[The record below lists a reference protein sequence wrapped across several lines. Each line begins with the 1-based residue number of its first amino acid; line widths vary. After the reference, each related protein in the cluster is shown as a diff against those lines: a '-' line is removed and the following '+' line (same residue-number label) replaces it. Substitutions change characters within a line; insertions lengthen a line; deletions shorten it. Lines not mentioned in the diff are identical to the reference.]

1 MKRRRGFTLLEVVVT
16 IGLMSITITSIC
28 LLLRSSA
35 ATWEAFDSDHGR
47 LEEAHHTVRHFIRG
61 LRQADSVVSITA
73 STNTS
78 GSITLNDV
86 DGSPITWTRVS
97 NDIQYTSTVSAANVM
112 ASNITELSFLG
123 LKADGVTP
131 TVVPTEIRS
140 VRITVTVALDREA
153 GSSRTIRC
161 AAWLREKK

>member
-35 ATWEAFDSDHGR
+35 AMWEAFDSDHGR

-61 LRQADSVVSITA
+61 LRQADSVVSISA
-73 STNTS
+73 ATNTN
-78 GSITLNDV
+78 GTITLNDV
-86 DGSPITWTRVS
+86 DGVPITWARVS
-97 NDIQYTSTVSAANVM
+97 DQIQYTSASSAGNVL
-112 ASNITELSFLG
+112 ASKITELSFLG
-123 LKADGVTP
+123 LKADGVTAT
-131 TVVPTEIRS
+131 TVPDEIRS